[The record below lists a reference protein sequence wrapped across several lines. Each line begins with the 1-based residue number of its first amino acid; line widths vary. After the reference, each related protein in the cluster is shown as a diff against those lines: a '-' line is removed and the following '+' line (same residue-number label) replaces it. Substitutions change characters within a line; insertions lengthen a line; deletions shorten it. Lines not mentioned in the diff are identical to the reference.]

1 MNQSEFNQLVN
12 ADIQRLMA
20 PKQREFIV
28 TVLSRLGHYD
38 DITVMASSEDDAI
51 DRVID
56 TRPYDIRTLF
66 CNDIEVSV

>member
-28 TVLSRLGHYD
+28 TVLSRLNHYD
-38 DITVMASSEDDAI
+38 DITVMATSEDEAI
-51 DRVID
+51 DCVIE
-56 TRPYDIRTLF
+56 TAPYDMKKLF

>member
-1 MNQSEFNQLVN
+1 MNQSEFNALVN
-12 ADIQRLMA
+12 ADIQRMMV
-20 PKQREFIV
+20 PKLHSFVV

-66 CNDIEVSV
+66 CNDVEVSV